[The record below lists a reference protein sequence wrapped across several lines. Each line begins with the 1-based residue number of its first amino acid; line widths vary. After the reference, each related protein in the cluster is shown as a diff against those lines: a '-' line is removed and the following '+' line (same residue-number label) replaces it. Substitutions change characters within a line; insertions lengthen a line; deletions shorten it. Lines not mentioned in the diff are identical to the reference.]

1 MKTISQLTNKD
12 CIHCE
17 TEKEDNNNLQVIAT
31 SILIFVSAIL
41 WVLAFKPYTILII
54 CNDWYMYQRYWM
66 SPITEVKKLEKTL
79 NTGDNN
85 IGCEVEMFT
94 R

>member
-31 SILIFVSAIL
+31 FILIFLAAIL
-41 WVLAFKPYTILII
+41 SVLLFTPYTILISCDNWHI
-54 CNDWYMYQRYWM
+54 YERYWLF
-66 SPITEVKKLEKTL
+66 PLEEVKKLQETL
-79 NTGDNN
+79 STGDNN
-85 IGCEVEMFT
+85 CNVEMFA